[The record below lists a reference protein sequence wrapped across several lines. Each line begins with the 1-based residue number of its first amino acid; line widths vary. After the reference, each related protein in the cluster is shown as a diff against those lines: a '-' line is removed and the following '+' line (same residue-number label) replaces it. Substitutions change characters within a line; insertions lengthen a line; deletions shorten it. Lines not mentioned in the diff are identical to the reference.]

1 MAREMLNVPDR
12 PAQTCAGQVRS
23 STCTQRCRQAQAW
36 NRLPR
41 AGLHRL
47 YKCASDPWRSRNENE
62 ASCVTW
68 TGGGGGGC
76 AGRIRNR
83 NLRVCVQRKRCH
95 RVWNIPG
102 WIAERKLYDAPGY
115 EITDIDGTFSDAN
128 VNVSGAINGLYTPL
142 SYVSNT
148 LANPGVAFTTG
159 GLSYD
164 DLFYPAG
171 NSPAVC
177 LTLINGVPT
186 LTYPFSG
193 GYFDIFGVAFN
204 VAGGYTGAFWSN
216 GDIPGAGVI
225 YAAGLA
231 DANGLV
237 DNPNAG
243 PDGSA
248 PPGRYGSFTVSL
260 VSVPEPASLP
270 LLALGLFGCVALYAR
285 KRKSMRLS
293 SRSI

>member
-1 MAREMLNVPDR
+1 MKTKHLVLLGLVAAVACAPAAFANEMNYAFSFNGSGVT
-12 PAQTCAGQVRS
+12 ASGTFQVGS
-23 STCTQRCRQAQAW
+23 QSANSAT
-36 NRLPR
+36 P
-41 AGLHRL
+41 
-47 YKCASDPWRSRNENE
+47 
-62 ASCVTW
+62 
-68 TGGGGGGC
+68 
-76 AGRIRNR
+76 
-83 NLRVCVQRKRCH
+83 
-95 RVWNIPG
+95 
-102 WIAERKLYDAPGY
+102 PGY
-115 EITDIDGTFSDAN
+115 EITGISGTFSDTN
-128 VNVSGAINGLYTPL
+128 VGVSGAITGLYTPV
-142 SYVSNT
+142 SYVSDT

-177 LTLINGVPT
+177 LTLINGVPV

-216 GDIPGAGVI
+216 GNVGGGPIV

-243 PDGSA
+243 PDSGV
-248 PPGRYGSFTVSL
+248 PPGRFGSFTVRL
-260 VSVPEPASLP
+260 VPVPEPNSLP
-270 LLALGLFGCVALYAR
+270 LFAIGLFGLVALYAR
-285 KRKSMRLS
+285 KRKGARLF
-293 SRSI
+293 RSI